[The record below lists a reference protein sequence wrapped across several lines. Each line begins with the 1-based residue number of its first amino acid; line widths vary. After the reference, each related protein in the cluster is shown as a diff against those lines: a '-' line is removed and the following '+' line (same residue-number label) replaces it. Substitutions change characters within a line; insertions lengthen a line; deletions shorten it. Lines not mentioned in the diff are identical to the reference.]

1 MKTRYAKRRKKLK
14 IMVFIVLVSIGIL
27 FALFVKKNKNEHEGI
42 NMAQACKVIAYA
54 CGYQPLDGHGNYWYD
69 EYIDYVRE
77 KQIFTDFKA
86 KDAFTRK
93 YAKELFL
100 YCGVNFAEEL
110 YSYDTFSNE
119 QFSQL
124 IYELK
129 DFFSSGDNLS
139 WMEAAVVAT
148 PDMDSQ
154 LSGWSVCTDKGI
166 YSFKGLKLS
175 GKVDKNC
182 EFLTCGSE
190 ILMFVKETG
199 SEVTYKNVWIYKIE
213 NNKMYIDLY
222 GIKRKFQVGNI
233 ENTGSVMADVSL
245 ENKKIDAINLKK
257 DTISGKVLSVSDEYI
272 EITGYGKVFVDNNFV
287 RYNLT
292 DYSADRDVNNIVI
305 GYDLQDFIVAGGK
318 ICGAF
323 LSKGFS
329 PGNIR
334 VLLKTTG
341 YADIFHNKVSV
352 TSDNGYKVCFD
363 EKEIHVDAGNIS
375 EFDISDSK
383 FDNGRIEIKPD
394 TADGKIKVTNIS
406 RSQGNPEYYGI
417 IELSLWDE
425 GIVIIN
431 ETDIEQYLKTVVPSE
446 MPVSFG
452 VEALKV
458 QAVCARSYAYK
469 HLTNVGYALYGA
481 HVDDSTQ
488 FQVYNNNLEFDA
500 SNQAILATKGEM
512 LRYGDDVVQAY
523 YYSTSCGS
531 GTDVTLWGSSKES
544 YPYYESRDIGSSE
557 RNINYMDEESFAS
570 FIKQKYDSDYDSTCN
585 YYRWKMT
592 VSDKDLSSSFDSKI
606 SDVGIIQNIYVRKRV
621 SGGAAVS
628 VVVEGDKNTVTLGSE
643 SLIRQA
649 FGNAAVTLETNGGTV
664 NTPYLP
670 STFCIFESQEKDGEK
685 YFVITGGGFGHGIGM
700 SQNAV
705 NAMTKRGMSYKDI
718 LEFFYPGTKVA

>member
-27 FALFVKKNKNEHEGI
+27 FALFVKKNKSEHEGI

-54 CGYQPLDGHGNYWYD
+54 CGYQPSDGHGNYWYD

-93 YAKELFL
+93 YAKELFS
-100 YCGVNFAEEL
+100 YCGVNFTEEL

-154 LSGWSVCTDKGI
+154 LSGWNVCTDKGI

-182 EFLTCGSE
+182 VFLTCGSE

-199 SEVTYKNVWIYKIE
+199 TEVIYKNVWIYKIE

-233 ENTGSVMADVSL
+233 ENIGSALADVSL

-488 FQVYNNNLEFDA
+488 FQVYNNNYEF
-500 SNQAILATKGEM
+500 
-512 LRYGDDVVQAY
+512 
-523 YYSTSCGS
+523 
-531 GTDVTLWGSSKES
+531 
-544 YPYYESRDIGSSE
+544 
-557 RNINYMDEESFAS
+557 
-570 FIKQKYDSDYDSTCN
+570 
-585 YYRWKMT
+585 
-592 VSDKDLSSSFDSKI
+592 
-606 SDVGIIQNIYVRKRV
+606 
-621 SGGAAVS
+621 
-628 VVVEGDKNTVTLGSE
+628 
-643 SLIRQA
+643 
-649 FGNAAVTLETNGGTV
+649 
-664 NTPYLP
+664 
-670 STFCIFESQEKDGEK
+670 
-685 YFVITGGGFGHGIGM
+685 
-700 SQNAV
+700 
-705 NAMTKRGMSYKDI
+705 
-718 LEFFYPGTKVA
+718 